1 MGPGATKVN
10 FFEAPSPGDGEHH
23 LITAGPV
30 QIGIDCQGGSS
41 GTGEIKLTTFVTIPG
56 PLTTLSSMPVSP
68 SEPEYETITGSIT
81 DIPGETKV
89 LAGEKKGFTGVL
101 IVAGADGV
109 PYWLTINYGANTEA
123 ASSPGPPI
131 STSSPRGCW
140 FLAEEV

>member
-10 FFEAPSPGDGEHH
+10 FFEAPSAGDGEHR

-30 QIGIDCQGGSS
+30 QIGIDCQGASS

-56 PLTTLSSMPVSP
+56 PLTTLSSMPTP
-68 SEPEYETITGSIT
+68 PGEPEYETITGSLT
-81 DIPGETKV
+81 DAPGETKV
-89 LAGEKKGFTGVL
+89 AAGEKKGFTGVL
-101 IVAGADGV
+101 IVAGPDGV

-123 ASSPGPPI
+123 KSSAGPP
-131 STSSPRGCW
+131 TVTNPRGCW